1 MKDDNKSSII
11 KEALTDYN
19 AILEAADANAKKK
32 LAEEFPEKFQN
43 LLKEELKDK
52 NKKGYKKIEEP
63 EENKEDTVMKKDEK
77 ETKSVVKEKAGEGK
91 PFTEK
96 TKKVVEA
103 AGKDGVF
110 TEKPKGT
117 TDTVEEDVKITD
129 TVGDGN
135 PFKEKAK
142 KGGEKIDE
150 EREKD
155 FTGDVEAKTPNLGK
169 GEGEK
174 KAFTEKPKNPTSGTP
189 MANLKEEFDV
199 TSLDG
204 GSVGGA
210 IESLDE
216 EDELLTMEE
225 IEREI
230 ANMENLGE
238 ELDATGS
245 EGGSPAYNEL
255 VEMRNKLDEVIKNM
269 GIGEQKNQGGKQS
282 IPGREHGGPTTAM
295 IDETDLEEMHAA
307 GGVERFGTSSQVAQL
322 HQGNPLID
330 EEPITDDDV
339 EAVLGAP
346 SAEEEMPV
354 DEHLGISHSS
364 NKKVT
369 ATLPNYDYKPE
380 SHKQHTRSA
389 VQTAGGMVTG
399 IQETKKKMD
408 ALIEENKKLTKR
420 MNESKKYK
428 ESVSTLV
435 EGYKTAL
442 EKYRN
447 QLKEMA
453 IFNTN
458 LAHVNNLLVNEE
470 LALTQDDKIKIINE
484 FKKVDSITESQKK
497 YAAVLAEMK
506 EGKKTL
512 TESVERKAT
521 ASVAS
526 SSKQKLDEVVE
537 KTAYAD
543 DKHIQ
548 RMKKL
553 IETIEHR
560 GKKIIK

>member
-1 MKDDNKSSII
+1 MKDDKKTSII

-19 AILEAADANAKKK
+19 AIVEAADANAKKK
-32 LAEEFPEKFQN
+32 LAEEFPEKFNN
-43 LLKEELKDK
+43 LLKEELQNK

-77 ETKSVVKEKAGEGK
+77 ETKTVVKEKAGEGK

-117 TDTVEEDVKITD
+117 QDTVEEDVKITD
-129 TVGDGN
+129 TVGDSD

-142 KGGEKIDE
+142 KGAEKIDE

-155 FTGDVEAKTPNLGK
+155 FTGDVEAKTPNIGK

-199 TSLDG
+199 TGLDA

-210 IESLDE
+210 VEGLSE
-216 EDELLTMEE
+216 EDEILTMEE
-225 IEREI
+225 IEKEI

-238 ELDATGS
+238 ELDTAAPD
-245 EGGSPAYNEL
+245 GGSTAYNEL
-255 VEMRNKLDEVIKNM
+255 VEMRNKLDEVIKNL
-269 GIGEQKNQGGKQS
+269 GLGEQKNQGGLQS
-282 IPGREHGGPTTAM
+282 IPGREQGGPTGAM
-295 IDETDLEEMHAA
+295 IDETGLEEMHAA

-330 EEPITDDDV
+330 EEPITDADV

-346 SAEEEMPV
+346 AGEEEVPV
-354 DEHLGISHSS
+354 DEHLGITHAN

-369 ATLPNYDYKPE
+369 ATLPRFENKPE

-389 VQTAGGMVTG
+389 VQSAGDMVTG
-399 IQETKKKMD
+399 IQEAKKKMD
-408 ALIEENKKLTKR
+408 ALIEENKKLTKKL
-420 MNESKKYK
+420 NESKKYK
-428 ESVSTLV
+428 ESVGTLV
-435 EGYKTAL
+435 EGYKSAL

-484 FKKVDSITESQKK
+484 FKKVDSIAESQKK
-497 YAAVLAEMK
+497 YKSVLTEMK

-512 TESVERKAT
+512 TESVERKAA
-521 ASVAS
+521 ASVQP